1 MLKNSRYSS
10 YTDNIMKYY
19 IFSSVVS
26 WYIKNN
32 KL

>member
-10 YTDNIMKYY
+10 YIDNILKYY